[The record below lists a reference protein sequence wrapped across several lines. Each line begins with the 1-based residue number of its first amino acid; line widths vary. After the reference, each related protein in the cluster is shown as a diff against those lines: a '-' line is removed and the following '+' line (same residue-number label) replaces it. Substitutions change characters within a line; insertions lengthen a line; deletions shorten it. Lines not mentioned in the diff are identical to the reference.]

1 MDYLIRNASVVNEG
15 EVFEADVC
23 IDDGIISE
31 IVPDAGHPN
40 SGSGNPIPVA
50 EADGAVIIDAKGKYL
65 IPGII
70 DEQVRIPI
78 HPAQLRADEYGSGI
92 GSDRYRP
99 SDVP

>member
-31 IVPDAGHPN
+31 IVPAAGHPN
-40 SGSGNPIPVA
+40 TGSGNPMPVA

-65 IPGII
+65 IP
-70 DEQVRIPI
+70 V
-78 HPAQLRADEYGSGI
+78 HPAQLRADEYGSGN
-92 GSDRYRP
+92 GSDRNRP